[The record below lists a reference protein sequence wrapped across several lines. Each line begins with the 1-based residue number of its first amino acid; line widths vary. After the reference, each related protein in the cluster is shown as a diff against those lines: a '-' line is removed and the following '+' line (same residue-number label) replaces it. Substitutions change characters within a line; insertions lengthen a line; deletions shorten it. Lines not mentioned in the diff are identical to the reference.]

1 LEQQRRDIDFQEYMR
16 GQGYGMNQLG
26 ALSGLIRGVQP
37 GGTTVTQGQVAGQSP
52 LSTAAGLG
60 LAGAGIYNLIY
71 GRG

>member
-1 LEQQRRDIDFQEYMR
+1 
-16 GQGYGMNQLG
+16 LG
-26 ALSGLIRGVQP
+26 TLSGLIRGVQP

-52 LSTAAGLG
+52 LATAAGLG